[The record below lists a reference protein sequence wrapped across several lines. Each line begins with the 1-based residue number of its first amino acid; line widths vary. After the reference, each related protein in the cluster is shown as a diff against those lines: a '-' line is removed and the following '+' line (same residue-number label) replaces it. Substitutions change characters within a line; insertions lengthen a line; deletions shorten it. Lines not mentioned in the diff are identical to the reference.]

1 MRIIAGK
8 YRSRV
13 LRAPKGG
20 GTRPTTDR
28 VRESLMSSLV
38 SMRGGLDGAV
48 VLDAFAGSGAL
59 GLETLSRGAATARFY
74 ERDGAAFRTLQENV
88 RMLGLTSAT
97 ARIVRS
103 DILLN
108 PPSRTDPPFDLVL
121 LDPPYAYSAADVLG
135 LVALL
140 RERGALSSDALI
152 VYEHAGASNDLVEE
166 GAPSYGLALAS
177 RKKYG
182 DTVVDVLKDREGTTT
197 P

>member
-1 MRIIAGK
+1 MRIIAGS
-8 YRSRV
+8 YRGRV
-13 LRAPKGG
+13 LKAPKGG

-38 SMRGGLDGAV
+38 SMRGDLDGAI

-59 GLETLSRGAATARFY
+59 GLETLSRGAAKARFY
-74 ERDGAAFRTLQENV
+74 ERDGAAFGVLQENA
-88 RMLGLTSAT
+88 RMLGLTPAT
-97 ARIVRS
+97 VQITRG
-103 DILLN
+103 DILRN
-108 PPSRTDPPFDLVL
+108 PPSWADPPFDLVM
-121 LDPPYAYSAADVLG
+121 LDPPYAYSALDVLG

-140 RERGALSSDALI
+140 HGRDLLAPGALI
-152 VYEHAGASNDLVEE
+152 VYEHAAAANDLVEE
-166 GAPSYGLALAS
+166 TAPSCGLTLAS